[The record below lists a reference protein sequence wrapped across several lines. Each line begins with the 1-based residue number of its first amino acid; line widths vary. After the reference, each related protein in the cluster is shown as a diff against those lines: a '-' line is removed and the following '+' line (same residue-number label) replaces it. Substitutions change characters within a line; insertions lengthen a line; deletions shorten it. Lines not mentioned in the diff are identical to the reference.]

1 MSNLKPQNPGLRLV
15 FHFTFFQYTKLF
27 SAIATRATRKD
38 SIDMLDTLA
47 LDKPANVAFFWVT
60 QLGSN
65 LQFQAF

>member
-27 SAIATRATRKD
+27 SAIATRKD

-47 LDKPANVAFFWVT
+47 LDKLANVAFFWVT
-60 QLGSN
+60 QLRSN